1 MGVKKRKHNKN
12 CLPATDRMQLFVPAI
27 VVVAVLATM
36 CGTSAQYNVGAG
48 IYDITGPAAEI
59 GMMVT
64 K

>member
-1 MGVKKRKHNKN
+1 
-12 CLPATDRMQLFVPAI
+12 MQLFVPAI